1 MSMSIQER
9 IAFQLAMAK
18 QSHKV
23 TPTASAVASGNPQTV
38 SVAERIAMQM
48 AIVKDDRARAGN
60 RGGNTLDSGMLE
72 KLKSE
77 YQEWLKNAEL
87 DMGENMFFVPKDRPA
102 EETPDVADQVNGV
115 STAEGEMIMA
125 AEESQP
131 VASMPYQATPTVMA
145 PRQSRSRRRK
155 SSADDDA

>member
-23 TPTASAVASGNPQTV
+23 TPPASAARTSGNPKTV

-60 RGGNTLDSGMLE
+60 RGGNTLDSGMMD
-72 KLKSE
+72 KLKAE

-87 DMGENMFFVPKDRPA
+87 DMGETMFFVPKDRPA
-102 EETPDVADQVNGV
+102 EETTDVAAQVNGV

-131 VASMPYQATPTVMA
+131 VASMPYQATPTVTV

-155 SSADDDA
+155 SSTGDA